1 MNSFVA
7 SPKPDAPVPAG
18 PAFGDQGK
26 APDEPEALRTANPW
40 GYDWAAAPRFD
51 AGTDG
56 ALLRTLRGRLSGR

>member
-26 APDEPEALRTANPW
+26 APDEPEAFQAGAGNQRNQPDFSFSSALAVISSYRLAI
-40 GYDWAAAPRFD
+40 FD
-51 AGTDG
+51 AT
-56 ALLRTLRGRLSGR
+56 S